1 MYQFIDTLE
10 RPKVA
15 SPSIQ
20 TIFNDINIDETLSDE
35 NGSFLTLTVS
45 GRSNEVRRIHTFEIP
60 FFDGL
65 AEGSDSFSE
74 PREVVVRF
82 KISDK
87 TNEGF
92 RNRLNKLNSI
102 LNGTKKTLSF
112 TDEDVFFYATL
123 SELELPEEESNS
135 LIGTITFLCTD
146 PYKYSKKEKEFEIND
161 DVIVVENEGNEST
174 APVIE
179 LTAHKP
185 TTYAMIEN
193 GVDEY
198 NLVGFPLEEDGQ
210 EEIVDDRVSIFREDG
225 STLNEWSTT
234 LYEVDNNFIDVSGT
248 MTSDGAGIRAESYG
262 KGNKMHGPAV
272 TKELPKALQDFEITA
287 DLDII
292 SRRDIENWRAEV
304 YFLDENLKMLGK
316 MGVKDNS
323 RTFKRRFG
331 LGRVGHYRGTGKSN
345 GYAIGSHNYSRNTNV
360 DATIMHLKV
369 KREGDLYTFYIGRWR
384 TGRYQWVVEETYKDK
399 AGTFNGRLKYITL
412 FLGNYQDRPVPFR
425 MRFNKVE
432 VFELKQL
439 TVDQTPYILRPGDVV
454 TFDHVEEDILING
467 ENAMRLKNFG
477 VGNSFWQLLKGH
489 NSVTISPPDTFTG
502 KIKFREKY
510 K

>member
-1 MYQFIDTLE
+1 MIDNCGIKSVE
-10 RPKVA
+10 
-15 SPSIQ
+15 
-20 TIFNDINIDETLSDE
+20 NIIYNGIDLSDRYTDHDKGTYLIV
-35 NGSFLTLTVS
+35 NSVY
-45 GRSNEVRRIHTFEIP
+45 GRGLPAVEIHPSTAP
-60 FFDGL
+60 FFDGSRIHWSRIIERIISVKITMKGGSIPDLREKITDL
-65 AEGSDSFSE
+65 AMVLTSDRDVEIQFSDE
-74 PREVVVRF
+74 PHLVYYGRF
-82 KISDK
+82 NGF
-87 TNEGF
+87 TNEF
-92 RNRLNKLNSI
+92 EVSS
-102 LNGTKKTLSF
+102 KTQIEF
-112 TDEDVFFYATL
+112 E
-123 SELELPEEESNS
+123 
-135 LIGTITFLCTD
+135 IICGD

-174 APVIE
+174 APIIE

-234 LYEVDNNFIDVSGT
+234 LYEVDKNFIDVSGT

-454 TFDHVEEDILING
+454 TFDHVKEDILING

-477 VGNSFWQLLKGH
+477 VGNSFWQLLKGY

-502 KIKFREKY
+502 KIKYREKY